1 MGLAN
6 SSAGAFSVKKRL
18 PGERVVALAGNPN
31 VGKSTVFNALTGSN
45 QHTGN
50 WPGKTVEC
58 AEGRFSTKEHSY
70 ILVDLPGTYSLAAH
84 SAEEETARDF
94 ICFGKPDAVVVVC
107 DAACLERNL
116 DLVLQTMEITP
127 NVLVCVNLLDEAR
140 RRGVTVDI
148 PLLAKR
154 LGVAVVGTAARSGRG
169 LSELAAA
176 LDAQTASPPPSP
188 FRVSYPPELEAA
200 VGLLLP
206 AAERASG
213 GTDPRWLSLRLLERG
228 EIPALPGGLPAPPEL
243 REAAERARA
252 SLPPGADA
260 EDIIASSLVR
270 ASSEL
275 CRGAVARRSAGCGG
289 ADRRLD
295 RLFTGRLTAYPVM
308 ILLLGFIFW
317 LTIVGANYPSELLSA
332 ALFRVQDAL
341 TALMRSLGAPEWLH
355 GLLVLGGF
363 RVLAWVVSVML
374 PPMAIFF
381 PLFTLLEDAGYLPR
395 VAYNLDGP
403 FRRCRAC
410 GKQALTMA
418 MGFGCNAAGVVGCRI
433 IDSPRERLL
442 AVLTNVFVPCNG
454 RFPALISVI
463 AMFFVASRGGAAAGA
478 VSALALTGVIL
489 LGVAATFGATRLLS
503 ATVLRGV
510 PSSFTL
516 ELPPYRAPQ
525 VGKVVVRSIFDRT
538 LFVLGRAAA
547 VAAPAGMLIWLLA
560 NASVGGASL
569 LNACADFLDPFARLM
584 GLDGVVLLA
593 FILGFPANEIV
604 LPLAVMTY
612 MSGGTLGELPTLDAL
627 RALLAANGW
636 TWTTAVSFA
645 LFSLMHWPC
654 STTLI
659 TIRRETGSAK
669 WTLLAAALPT
679 AMGTA
684 ACMLFTA
691 AARAAGF

>member
-1 MGLAN
+1 
-6 SSAGAFSVKKRL
+6 
-18 PGERVVALAGNPN
+18 
-31 VGKSTVFNALTGSN
+31 
-45 QHTGN
+45 
-50 WPGKTVEC
+50 
-58 AEGRFSTKEHSY
+58 
-70 ILVDLPGTYSLAAH
+70 
-84 SAEEETARDF
+84 
-94 ICFGKPDAVVVVC
+94 
-107 DAACLERNL
+107 
-116 DLVLQTMEITP
+116 
-127 NVLVCVNLLDEAR
+127 
-140 RRGVTVDI
+140 
-148 PLLAKR
+148 
-154 LGVAVVGTAARSGRG
+154 
-169 LSELAAA
+169 
-176 LDAQTASPPPSP
+176 
-188 FRVSYPPELEAA
+188 
-200 VGLLLP
+200 
-206 AAERASG
+206 
-213 GTDPRWLSLRLLERG
+213 
-228 EIPALPGGLPAPPEL
+228 
-243 REAAERARA
+243 
-252 SLPPGADA
+252 
-260 EDIIASSLVR
+260 
-270 ASSEL
+270 
-275 CRGAVARRSAGCGG
+275 
-289 ADRRLD
+289 
-295 RLFTGRLTAYPVM
+295 
-308 ILLLGFIFW
+308 
-317 LTIVGANYPSELLSA
+317 
-332 ALFRVQDAL
+332 
-341 TALMRSLGAPEWLH
+341 
-355 GLLVLGGF
+355 
-363 RVLAWVVSVML
+363 
-374 PPMAIFF
+374 
-381 PLFTLLEDAGYLPR
+381 
-395 VAYNLDGP
+395 
-403 FRRCRAC
+403 
-410 GKQALTMA
+410 
-418 MGFGCNAAGVVGCRI
+418 
-433 IDSPRERLL
+433 
-442 AVLTNVFVPCNG
+442 
-454 RFPALISVI
+454 
-463 AMFFVASRGGAAAGA
+463 MFFVASRGGAAAGA

-612 MSGGTLGELPTLDAL
+612 MSGGTLGELPTLDAQ

-679 AMGTA
+679 AMGAA